1 MERVPRAAGEL
12 QAAQEPGV
20 WQHRLPHPNP
30 NTNADPDPDP
40 NPNPHPNLNPH
51 PHPNQAE
58 EQRLRTAAAAAYQPP
73 ELSSGSRRLS
83 ERAQQRGGPSPRGL
97 LPHGGGA
104 AERRA
109 SSGGASASFLQR
121 VSASATSRASERS
134 LGGNGPAAL
143 PSNEQEHCTFAP
155 RITESA
161 HTRRGRTATEMSDGD
176 RQRKEQALE
185 RRRIAAVLHAEGEHT
200 FKPTI
205 NAVPGVQS
213 RLKVASEPESYL
225 ARVQQHMRL
234 KDKVTECVRAAEEA
248 KLMRECTFHPETHEC
263 PAYVTRIAKSMALA
277 KAGREPEAPERPG
290 WR

>member
-1 MERVPRAAGEL
+1 M
-12 QAAQEPGV
+12 
-20 WQHRLPHPNP
+20 
-30 NTNADPDPDP
+30 
-40 NPNPHPNLNPH
+40 
-51 PHPNQAE
+51 
-58 EQRLRTAAAAAYQPP
+58 
-73 ELSSGSRRLS
+73 
-83 ERAQQRGGPSPRGL
+83 
-97 LPHGGGA
+97 
-104 AERRA
+104 
-109 SSGGASASFLQR
+109 QR

-155 RITESA
+155 RITEAA

-176 RQRKEQALE
+176 RQRKEQAAE
-185 RRRIAAVLHAEGEHT
+185 RRRVAAELHAEGEHT

-248 KLMRECTFHPETHEC
+248 QLMRECTFHPETHEA

-277 KAGREPEAPERPG
+277 KAGREPDAPERPG

>member
-20 WQHRLPHPNP
+20 WQRRLPHPNP

-58 EQRLRTAAAAAYQPP
+58 EQRLRAAAAAAYQPP

-83 ERAQQRGGPSPRGL
+83 ERAQQRGGASPRGL

-155 RITESA
+155 RITEDLSNESFVEVITDFA
-161 HTRRGRTATEMSDGD
+161 DKSQRSQYFSVAFPAESRVENHEEQGPIDDVEDAGD
-176 RQRKEQALE
+176 QASM
-185 RRRIAAVLHAEGEHT
+185 AAQL
-200 FKPTI
+200 P
-205 NAVPGVQS
+205 
-213 RLKVASEPESYL
+213 
-225 ARVQQHMRL
+225 
-234 KDKVTECVRAAEEA
+234 CVR
-248 KLMRECTFHPETHEC
+248 P
-263 PAYVTRIAKSMALA
+263 KSA
-277 KAGREPEAPERPG
+277 
-290 WR
+290 